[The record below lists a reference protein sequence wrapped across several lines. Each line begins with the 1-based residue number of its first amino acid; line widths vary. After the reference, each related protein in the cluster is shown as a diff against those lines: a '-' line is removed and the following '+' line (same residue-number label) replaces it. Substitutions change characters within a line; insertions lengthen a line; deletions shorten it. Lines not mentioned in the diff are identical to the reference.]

1 MKLYLR
7 STKCHPCVPRFEF
20 WHLFGPTIYFIA
32 RETLAS
38 LQQRPCPPLLATIL
52 FLFPNKLRYIN
63 THTLSLSLSF
73 SLSLSSCKYLFQ
85 FRIIYFVHFLMLFY
99 IIVVQL
105 RYDPSEELF
114 GLDVAPKPRFKM
126 LS

>member
-38 LQQRPCPPLLATIL
+38 LQQRPCPPLPATIL

-63 THTLSLSLSF
+63 TLSLSLS
-73 SLSLSSCKYLFQ
+73 LSVSSCKYLFQ
-85 FRIIYFVHFLMLFY
+85 FRIMYFVHLLMLSY

>member
-1 MKLYLR
+1 MPS
-7 STKCHPCVPRFEF
+7 STGDNSVPIPKQTQV
-20 WHLFGPTIYFIA
+20 H
-32 RETLAS
+32 
-38 LQQRPCPPLLATIL
+38 
-52 FLFPNKLRYIN
+52 K
-63 THTLSLSLSF
+63 HTLSLSLS
-73 SLSLSSCKYLFQ
+73 LSVSSCKYLFQ

>member
-1 MKLYLR
+1 MSS
-7 STKCHPCVPRFEF
+7 STSDNSVPIPKQTQV
-20 WHLFGPTIYFIA
+20 H
-32 RETLAS
+32 
-38 LQQRPCPPLLATIL
+38 
-52 FLFPNKLRYIN
+52 K
-63 THTLSLSLSF
+63 LSLSLS
-73 SLSLSSCKYLFQ
+73 LSVSVSSCEYLFQ

>member
-1 MKLYLR
+1 MSS
-7 STKCHPCVPRFEF
+7 STSDNSVPIPKQTQV
-20 WHLFGPTIYFIA
+20 H
-32 RETLAS
+32 
-38 LQQRPCPPLLATIL
+38 
-52 FLFPNKLRYIN
+52 KH
-63 THTLSLSLSF
+63 THTHSLSLSV
-73 SLSLSSCKYLFQ
+73 SSCKYLFQ
-85 FRIIYFVHFLMLFY
+85 FRIMYFVHLLMLSY

>member
-1 MKLYLR
+1 MSS
-7 STKCHPCVPRFEF
+7 STSDNSVPIPKQTQV
-20 WHLFGPTIYFIA
+20 H
-32 RETLAS
+32 
-38 LQQRPCPPLLATIL
+38 
-52 FLFPNKLRYIN
+52 KH
-63 THTLSLSLSF
+63 THSLSLSLSV
-73 SLSLSSCKYLFQ
+73 SVSSCEYLFQ

>member
-1 MKLYLR
+1 MSS
-7 STKCHPCVPRFEF
+7 STGDNSVPIPKQTQV
-20 WHLFGPTIYFIA
+20 H
-32 RETLAS
+32 
-38 LQQRPCPPLLATIL
+38 
-52 FLFPNKLRYIN
+52 K
-63 THTLSLSLSF
+63 LSLSVSV
-73 SLSLSSCKYLFQ
+73 SVSVSSCKYLFQ

-99 IIVVQL
+99 KIVVQL

>member
-7 STKCHPCVPRFEF
+7 STKCRPCVPRFEF
-20 WHLFGPTIYFIA
+20 WHLFGPTIYSIA

-38 LQQRPCPPLLATIL
+38 LQQRPCPPLPATIL

-63 THTLSLSLSF
+63 TQTHTHTL